1 MPSKYAALTVVVLVL
16 SECMTLVVIL
26 FEMRWLVI
34 DVRKLLLV
42 ASYLFLYYF
51 AFDNPL
57 GDVVRMYVCMS
68 AV

>member
-51 AFDNPL
+51 AFDSPL